1 MRSTN
6 AVFIARRLLFL
17 LPVLASCGEPSP
29 MIERA
34 LPSAG
39 ASGSGAGASGTN
51 AGGSGGGSA
60 LDAGSGAGGNQGGAG
75 SAPNGAGGSGAADGG
90 THAPTGMRDVL
101 LVGNSVAGT
110 VSFIDALTLENL
122 GSVNVIPD
130 FDEVMGLIALDL
142 VRFVAYP
149 IVQRAQLLHHFE
161 PANGERFVD
170 DVFVSPNGTVLYV
183 SRSNLGDIA
192 AFDLTKPGHPR
203 LWRSFVS
210 SPKADHAAIA
220 PDGSRLVVSATGT
233 ARVADVFDARTGDR
247 IGTFATGAYP
257 HQNDFSPDGKFI
269 YNSSIGNVAYGSVSY
284 ANNMQKGDRW
294 LVKVDSTSLQPVKT
308 WVFEF
313 GIRPNVITPDQRI
326 LYTQLSYLNG
336 VIKYDL
342 EMSREIAR
350 NEQPLSA
357 FALQNYATYDEY
369 PHDSAHHGLALSN
382 DGKRLC
388 DCGTIDNTVAILSTA
403 TMQVEHMIDVGMVPY
418 WATTSPDGRYCFVSL
433 SGDNA
438 VAVIDYQAGKQVKV
452 VLVGKFPQRSRL
464 GKVPATVVSTL
475 RSNAG

>member
-1 MRSTN
+1 M
-6 AVFIARRLLFL
+6 L
-17 LPVLASCGEPSP
+17 
-29 MIERA
+29 
-34 LPSAG
+34 G
-39 ASGSGAGASGTN
+39 A
-51 AGGSGGGSA
+51 SGGGSA
-60 LDAGSGAGGNQGGAG
+60 PDAGSGAGGNQGGAG
-75 SAPNGAGGSGAADGG
+75 SDPNGTGGSAAADGG
-90 THAPTGMRDVL
+90 THTPTGMRDVL

-149 IVQRAQLLHHFE
+149 VVQRAQLLHHFE

-170 DVFVSPNGTVLYV
+170 DVFVSPDGTVLYV
-183 SRSNLGDIA
+183 SRSNLGDVA

-294 LVKVDSTSLQPVKT
+294 LVKVDAASLQVGKDVGLRVRHT
-308 WVFEF
+308 SERDHS
-313 GIRPNVITPDQRI
+313 RPEDPLHPAV
-326 LYTQLSYLNG
+326 LSERCHQ
-336 VIKYDL
+336 V
-342 EMSREIAR
+342 RPR
-350 NEQPLSA
+350 NEPGDRAQRA
-357 FALQNYATYDEY
+357 AT
-369 PHDSAHHGLALSN
+369 
-382 DGKRLC
+382 
-388 DCGTIDNTVAILSTA
+388 
-403 TMQVEHMIDVGMVPY
+403 
-418 WATTSPDGRYCFVSL
+418 
-433 SGDNA
+433 
-438 VAVIDYQAGKQVKV
+438 
-452 VLVGKFPQRSRL
+452 QRVCAP
-464 GKVPATVVSTL
+464 KL
-475 RSNAG
+475 RHVR